1 VKGIAIIMAPWKIIA
16 ALLVAGS
23 LGATAL
29 TPDANASD
37 MTFLDDLVLIVLE
50 DGNIPR
56 MHAAREQVES
66 VGGHVAVMSPPSLL
80 LGWVPEEA
88 RGQLVGRAG
97 ITGIYA
103 RELREGEIGSLLG
116 EPNRA
121 MLRYFNAVARGEI
134 QAEEEMH
141 IEMSNGPDR
150 VQGAGAMPR
159 LPDRFDPPLIDES
172 EYLEALAGVGIDI
185 VSLKERG
192 LGPQGSTQEALGN
205 SDAMT
210 GTIACTI
217 FFIES
222 DGSGT
227 DPDMN
232 TWTIEHMQQYLDAAT
247 TALVWW
253 ASKALGNP
261 GCAATFLLYWHS
273 AQDPRCQQWVEPIL
287 HDTSYEDIWVKAIMS
302 NFGYTL
308 GTRFSRVNAFNTW
321 QRSTYATARAFSAF
335 IPYNPFPSAPAFP
348 GGGTAYAWYYGP
360 YHVCLFNTG
369 WSKSQ
374 TFAHETGHIFGG
386 CDEYAGGCSSCGYCT
401 NSTNNDNCEAC
412 NPRSVNCMM
421 KANDWQLCAYTPD
434 HVGWGLVPCTPAP
447 PPALPAPSV
456 SSMSPPQ
463 LYHGLSGTLT
473 VTGTDFYAGA
483 WVDFG
488 PEVFVDKLTFVN
500 STTIEIDVSV
510 LNTVAPGFYD
520 VIVRNRDFQEATL
533 TDGLEVLPT
542 TRHYYSPSGGDNFP
556 YIPPI
561 DAATSLEVAAAAGF
575 HGDTLFVPSG
585 TFTNFNIQLETGVL
599 LYGGWNADFTSRD
612 LEAGKT
618 VLQLNGDV
626 AIFPGAHGGG
636 LDGFIVENGEGHSV
650 IAPFFGAVG
659 GGFRSLSADAIIA
672 NCEFRNNAASDG
684 TEPGAGGAIYVE
696 YGNVD
701 FRNNYIHSN
710 TATWGGGIYLYNCS
724 GSIIGNTITGN
735 TLSPAT
741 GTPYGGGVILVD
753 CDGVVFEGNTI
764 TANTG
769 AQDGG
774 GVLVDNST
782 NVVFNGD
789 LIGYNSAS
797 FLGAGVCAKKSA
809 VECIGVDFERNNSAL
824 GAGIG
829 ASDTSAVLAQGC
841 RFTWNTGV
849 VGGGVYASTGTAH
862 INHNLFVGNKTTS
875 TGAGV
880 YVSAVTGGAV
890 QGNTLDRNDSGA
902 GVAGIVVSN
911 AAISVFDNIAVNST
925 GHGISGLGTTLP
937 WVGYNLVWN
946 SSGNDYEGV
955 SAGDGAV
962 TGDPVF
968 SDTASGD
975 YHLGA
980 HSPAIDAGRPGAAW
994 EDPDGSPG
1002 DVGWYG
1008 SHAHTMAQ
1016 PSYPQNLAAA
1026 VQSGDVVLGWTRN
1039 LEPDVAS
1046 YYIYCDTVGGFTPS
1060 ASSFVASVP
1069 GPDSTVT
1076 LPAPPDSAF
1085 YVVSAIDS
1093 DGYQGGYSNEA
1104 FVGAATGAGGSVAY
1118 QNRLYQN
1125 VPNPFN
1131 PSTRIRYELREPAR
1145 VTLSVFDV
1153 AGRLVRRLVSEDR
1166 PGGVHTVA
1174 WDGISDGGARVSS
1187 GVYFYKLETPGFVQ
1201 TRKMLLLK

>member
-1 VKGIAIIMAPWKIIA
+1 M
-16 ALLVAGS
+16 
-23 LGATAL
+23 
-29 TPDANASD
+29 D
-37 MTFLDDLVLIVLE
+37 
-50 DGNIPR
+50 
-56 MHAAREQVES
+56 
-66 VGGHVAVMSPPSLL
+66 
-80 LGWVPEEA
+80 
-88 RGQLVGRAG
+88 
-97 ITGIYA
+97 
-103 RELREGEIGSLLG
+103 
-116 EPNRA
+116 
-121 MLRYFNAVARGEI
+121 
-134 QAEEEMH
+134 
-141 IEMSNGPDR
+141 
-150 VQGAGAMPR
+150 
-159 LPDRFDPPLIDES
+159 
-172 EYLEALAGVGIDI
+172 
-185 VSLKERG
+185 
-192 LGPQGSTQEALGN
+192 
-205 SDAMT
+205 
-210 GTIACTI
+210 
-217 FFIES
+217 ES

-253 ASKALGNP
+253 SSKALGNP

-308 GTRFSRVNAFNTW
+308 GTRWSRVNAFNTW

-335 IPYNPFPSAPAFP
+335 IPYNPFPSAPSFP
-348 GGGTAYAWYYGP
+348 DGRTAYAWYYGP

-374 TFAHETGHIFGG
+374 TFAHETGHIFGA
-386 CDEYAGGCSSCGYCT
+386 CDEYAGGCSICGYCT
-401 NSTNNDNCEAC
+401 NSTNNENCEAC

-421 KANDWQLCAYTPD
+421 KANDWQLCAYTPN

-447 PPALPAPSV
+447 PAALPAPAV

-473 VTGTDFYAGA
+473 ITGSNFYAGA

-488 PEVFVDKLTFVN
+488 PEVFVDKLTLVN

-510 LNTVAPGFYD
+510 VNNIPPGFYD

-542 TRHYYSPSGGDNFP
+542 TRHYYSPTGGDNFP
-556 YIPPI
+556 YITPI

-612 LEAGKT
+612 LEVGKT

-764 TANTG
+764 TTNTG

-774 GVLVDNST
+774 GVLVDVGRIRGFVPNSQLRRDRRLRRDEQSDQQRT
-782 NVVFNGD
+782 MQA
-789 LIGYNSAS
+789 LIGEIIR
-797 FLGAGVCAKKSA
+797 AKIIE
-809 VECIGVDFERNNSAL
+809 VNRERNRLILSETA
-824 GAGIG
+824 
-829 ASDTSAVLAQGC
+829 AV
-841 RFTWNTGV
+841 
-849 VGGGVYASTGTAH
+849 
-862 INHNLFVGNKTTS
+862 K
-875 TGAGV
+875 
-880 YVSAVTGGAV
+880 
-890 QGNTLDRNDSGA
+890 
-902 GVAGIVVSN
+902 
-911 AAISVFDNIAVNST
+911 IAVRQ
-925 GHGISGLGTTLP
+925 
-937 WVGYNLVWN
+937 
-946 SSGNDYEGV
+946 DY
-955 SAGDGAV
+955 
-962 TGDPVF
+962 PIR
-968 SDTASGD
+968 TA
-975 YHLGA
+975 
-980 HSPAIDAGRPGAAW
+980 I
-994 EDPDGSPG
+994 
-1002 DVGWYG
+1002 
-1008 SHAHTMAQ
+1008 
-1016 PSYPQNLAAA
+1016 
-1026 VQSGDVVLGWTRN
+1026 
-1039 LEPDVAS
+1039 
-1046 YYIYCDTVGGFTPS
+1046 C
-1060 ASSFVASVP
+1060 
-1069 GPDSTVT
+1069 
-1076 LPAPPDSAF
+1076 
-1085 YVVSAIDS
+1085 
-1093 DGYQGGYSNEA
+1093 
-1104 FVGAATGAGGSVAY
+1104 
-1118 QNRLYQN
+1118 
-1125 VPNPFN
+1125 
-1131 PSTRIRYELREPAR
+1131 
-1145 VTLSVFDV
+1145 
-1153 AGRLVRRLVSEDR
+1153 
-1166 PGGVHTVA
+1166 
-1174 WDGISDGGARVSS
+1174 
-1187 GVYFYKLETPGFVQ
+1187 
-1201 TRKMLLLK
+1201 